1 MLSPGRSLTVTV
13 ALLATLLVSS
23 SWAVACEP
31 PFTAWFLN
39 GSFPADGDDAA
50 PINGVIAVD
59 LQYVDS
65 FSGMFPTE
73 EVFAETVQLEVL
85 RGGTEPVPG
94 LWVYEPRW
102 QRALFVGDR
111 PFAEGVAYTVEV
123 GFLNSQLGPQGLDD
137 METSFTFTTG
147 NRQDEVAPAFSG
159 LQSFTLGER
168 EDAVSECCPSDPEA
182 CIGMCGACEWCWTVG
197 WRYRAKAQLSFR
209 PVEDEF
215 GRSTI
220 AYAVYRLDGASS
232 GPPAIDAEPVSV
244 VKDVRNDELRLEFLL
259 EEGDAGPFCY
269 FVRAHDLFGRVDA
282 NTNVLCR
289 TREELVPVPRSDVPA
304 PDRTGC
310 FDNTDED
317 AGLDSGEDAGEDAG
331 QDEDVSGADAE
342 ADVPDDGEDVAV
354 NPNVTTR
361 EQGGSC
367 DCSVLDGA
375 SSLVRRWFWL
385 LGLGLFGL
393 LRRRR

>member
-1 MLSPGRSLTVTV
+1 LLTVVV
-13 ALLATLLVSS
+13 ALLTTLLASS
-23 SWAVACEP
+23 SILFACEP

-39 GSFPADGDDAA
+39 GSFPGDGDEAA

-65 FSGMFPTE
+65 FSGTFPGE
-73 EVFAETVQLEVL
+73 EVFAQTVELEVL
-85 RGGTEPVPG
+85 RGGTESVPG

-102 QRALFVGDR
+102 QRALFVADR

-137 METSFTFTTG
+137 MQTSFTFTTG
-147 NRQDEVAPAFSG
+147 NQQDEVAPAFSG
-159 LQSFTLGER
+159 LQSFTLGEQ
-168 EDAVSECCPSDPEA
+168 EDAVSECCPSDPEM

-197 WRYRAKAQLSFR
+197 WSYRPKAQLSFR

-232 GPPAIDAEPVSV
+232 GLPAIDAEPLSV
-244 VKDVRNDELRLEFLL
+244 VKDVRNDEIRLEFLL
-259 EEGDAGPFCY
+259 EEDDAGPFCY

-289 TREELVPVPRSDVPA
+289 TREELVPVPRSDVLA

-310 FDNTDED
+310 IDNTDED
-317 AGLDSGEDAGEDAG
+317 AGMDSGPDAGEDVG
-331 QDEDVSGADAE
+331 GDEDTDGADVE
-342 ADVPDDGEDVAV
+342 ADSPGEDDVAV
-354 NPNVTTR
+354 NPNVST
-361 EQGGSC
+361 GGTGG
-367 DCSVLDGA
+367 DCACSAVGGA
-375 SSLVRRWFWL
+375 SATSARWWLLVGLVGLVGLARRRW
-385 LGLGLFGL
+385 
-393 LRRRR
+393 